1 VTSTLAYNVDTKVRY
16 TLATKLNSTRS
27 VDFVE
32 SRLLQKVA
40 TNRQQSQLL
49 PYTVDFVADM
59 VNFVADMVNFVA
71 DTVNFVADTVNF
83 VADTVNFVADTV
95 NFVADTVNFVAS
107 VDGALLPVWTGPS
120 CTVDRLSTKSTVL
133 NST

>member
-1 VTSTLAYNVDTKVRY
+1 MTSTLAYNVDTKVRY

-83 VADTVNFVADTV
+83 VADTFNFVADTF
-95 NFVADTVNFVAS
+95 NFVARVLNVLST
-107 VDGALLPVWTGPS
+107 LLPVCIGQS
-120 CTVDRLSTKSTVL
+120 NMVDFVDFQRS
-133 NST
+133 

>member
-1 VTSTLAYNVDTKVRY
+1 VTSTLAYNVDTKVWY

-32 SRLLQKVA
+32 SRLLPKVA

-49 PYTVDFVADM
+49 PYTVD
-59 VNFVADMVNFVA
+59 
-71 DTVNFVADTVNF
+71 FVADTVNF

-107 VDGALLPVWTGPS
+107 VDGAKLHSRSTFNK
-120 CTVDRLSTKSTVL
+120 VDRVEFNLVASVYQA
-133 NST
+133 